1 MKKIIDKL
9 INHSIK
15 GVDVYRYKNA
25 TWLIFSDE
33 KRWVVELTD
42 NGTLWYNYNFFSDI
56 FKYVSL
62 ECGGESNDYI
72 IGWANDFFYKDC
84 AHRSIAYPMDKGRN
98 ETPKVLEGGIKKVE
112 HHGKNHGDEF
122 EWNTR
127 VVIGKGVKEVYDS
140 SATHR
145 QMRAQNLMG
154 RIVKDVK
161 PHCVIVPVVKGMDR
175 FYYDPGCGANNIGIT
190 HIIEEGVK
198 EVKPNVVFHGIDKS
212 SMSYVPCNGNTTDI
226 NVIVNNGIKNIYPD
240 QNSGDYDWSDEFDAN
255 KVVGGGVKV

>member
-25 TWLIFSDE
+25 TWLIFTDE
-33 KRWVVELTD
+33 VRWVVELTD
-42 NGTLWYNYNFFSDI
+42 NGTLWYNYKFFNDI
-56 FKYVSL
+56 FKYVSMTVGK
-62 ECGGESNDYI
+62 EMEEYVI
-72 IGWANDFFYKDC
+72 QWANDFFYKDC

-154 RIVKDVK
+154 RIIKEVK
-161 PHCVIVPVVKGMDR
+161 PNLVDVIFEQQER
-175 FYYDPGCGANNIGIT
+175 CYYDPRCNANNT
-190 HIIEEGVK
+190 MLTDIIKEGVK

-255 KVVGGGVKV
+255 KVIDGGVKV